1 MTDAA
6 LNQALEDIYA
16 SLKNENE
23 DIDARII
30 ALKIILHARKE
41 KSVEVDP
48 TKLAQ
53 PNRQGRKMMQSY
65 FKKRGVNIT
74 FAESSATDAA

>member
-1 MTDAA
+1 MTDDA
-6 LNQALEDIYA
+6 LNKALEDIYA

-65 FKKRGVNIT
+65 FKKRGVTIT
-74 FAESSATDAA
+74 FAETSATDAA